1 MYKIKKLYHHFLLS
15 DGVTTDS
22 REDVTNKIFFAL
34 SGENFNGNKF
44 ADDALKKGAKLCVI
58 DDPAYISD
66 ERCFSVNDVL
76 TTLQELANHH
86 RKESNVTVIAITGSN
101 GKTTTKEL
109 ISSVLSSYIN
119 IISTEGNY
127 NNHIG
132 VPLTLLNIR
141 PTTKIAV
148 IEMGANHIGEINKL
162 CEIAQPDIGLITNIG
177 KAHLEGFGS
186 FDGVI
191 MAKNELFN
199 YIKKNKGKII
209 VNKDDSLLKRLS
221 EGIPQFTYGKNNAD
235 AEGEIIKYN
244 PFLKLNWAT
253 GKNIIECNTQ
263 LYGKYN
269 FDNIMAAI
277 ATGLFFSIPFE
288 KINTAIEG
296 YIPKNNR
303 SQQIKSN
310 NNSIILDAYN
320 ANPTSMSGA
329 IISFARSN
337 FESPWLILGDMFELG
352 EYSSSEHQEIVS
364 EIINNNFQNVIL
376 VGNDFYNTKGHGFLR
391 FKTTDDA
398 IAHLNANIIKNSNI
412 LVKGS
417 RGMKLER
424 LLVFL

>member
-1 MYKIKKLYHHFLLS
+1 MYKIKELYHHFLLS

-44 ADDALKKGAKLCVI
+44 TDDALKKGTKLCVI
-58 DDPAYISD
+58 DDPAYITD
-66 ERCFSVNDVL
+66 EKCFSVNDVL
-76 TTLQELANHH
+76 ATLQELANHH

-119 IISTEGNY
+119 IISTKGNY

-132 VPLTLLNIR
+132 VPLTLLNIK

-199 YIKKNKGKII
+199 YINKNKGKII

-221 EGIPQFTYGKNNAD
+221 EDTPRFTYGKNNAD
-235 AEGEIIKYN
+235 VEGEIIEYN

-253 GKNIIECNTQ
+253 GKNTLECNTQ

-303 SQQIKSN
+303 SQQIVTN

-329 IISFARSN
+329 IISFAKSN
-337 FESPWLILGDMFELG
+337 FENPWLILGDMFELG
-352 EYSSSEHQEIVS
+352 EYSSSEHQEIVNK
-364 EIINNNFQNVIL
+364 IINNNFQNVIL
-376 VGNDFYNTKGHGFLR
+376 IGNDFYNTKGNSFLR
-391 FKTTDDA
+391 FKTTDDT
-398 IAHLNANIIKNSNI
+398 IAYLSTNIIKNSNI

-424 LLVFL
+424 LLDFL